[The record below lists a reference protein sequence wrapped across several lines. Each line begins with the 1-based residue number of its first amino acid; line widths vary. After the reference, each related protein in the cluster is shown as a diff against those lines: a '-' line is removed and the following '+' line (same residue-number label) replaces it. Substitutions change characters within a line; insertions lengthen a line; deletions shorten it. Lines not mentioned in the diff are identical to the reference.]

1 MSRFAKRFTGF
12 SGTAALMED
21 LGNALNN
28 NPELLFMGGGNPAK
42 IDEAEQCFAK
52 HLQHIAQDPQALHKL
67 VGEYQPSQG
76 DPAFL
81 EVLADFLCAQYQWPI
96 SAENIAIS
104 NGGQSAFLVY
114 LICWQATMS
123 RVTKIIKKYFCLWF
137 PIILAMPMLACMRIC
152 LKHIRQKSI

>member
-12 SGTAALMED
+12 SGTVSLMED
-21 LGNALNN
+21 LSDALNT

-52 HLQHIAQDPQALHKL
+52 HLQQLAQDPNALHKL
-67 VGEYQPSQG
+67 VGEYQPPQG

-81 EVLADFLCAQYQWPI
+81 EILAEFLCDQYQWPI

-104 NGGQSAFLVY
+104 NGGQSAFFNLFNM
-114 LICWQATMS
+114 LAGDDDTGNEHH
-123 RVTKIIKKYFCLWF
+123 KKYYCLWCL
-137 PIILAMPMLACMRIC
+137 IIWVMPMRVYMPTC
-152 LKHIRQKSI
+152 LKHTRQK